1 MHIPPLSPRIEA
13 LLVLFAL
20 LLVLYLFRV
29 FRRMR
34 AVRRGTWVKLEV
46 KGTVLDVPMAV
57 PPLRRL
63 LARRTA
69 PTTVLA
75 LRRFAREVNRDA
87 RVAGVL
93 LRLGEV
99 RCGWATAASVRDVIQ
114 SMRAAGKRVIVYLP
128 HGAGTR
134 ETFIAMAGEKVFASP
149 QSTMAPLGVAANATF
164 YKPLLAKAGVE
175 AESIARREFKSAAD
189 SFTRDSMSDANRL
202 QLNALVE
209 TLHGALV
216 EAIATGR
223 GRSKQ
228 EANEIVDEAMLRA
241 PLAVEK
247 RLIDGVAYDDE
258 MPSKLGEKARTMK
271 AGQYLATAN
280 AWKLLPWWPKRGRRV
295 GIVEVRGAIV
305 DDAGAALGRIAD
317 ATHVGA
323 ALRVARAHPGIGAVV
338 LYVDSPGGSALAS
351 DLIAR
356 EVERLKEKK
365 PVVAY
370 FANTAASGGY
380 YVSALA
386 SEIVAQP
393 VTITG
398 SIGVIAM
405 RFVLERTLEKLG
417 LRHEVIRRG
426 AHADLMS
433 PYRHWNDEERAL
445 FDREIDGAYK
455 DFVSIVARGRK
466 RSFDEIEPLARGR
479 VYSGKDALAVGLVDR
494 LGGLETAI
502 ARAAELGDVK
512 GDRDPVMI
520 HPPRHLPEPPEPPP
534 AVEPIAQ
541 RLGVSLD
548 LVNLALASSPRETIF
563 AIDERI
569 AEMNG

>member
-1 MHIPPLSPRIEA
+1 
-13 LLVLFAL
+13 
-20 LLVLYLFRV
+20 
-29 FRRMR
+29 
-34 AVRRGTWVKLEV
+34 
-46 KGTVLDVPMAV
+46 
-57 PPLRRL
+57 
-63 LARRTA
+63 
-69 PTTVLA
+69 
-75 LRRFAREVNRDA
+75 
-87 RVAGVL
+87 
-93 LRLGEV
+93 
-99 RCGWATAASVRDVIQ
+99 
-114 SMRAAGKRVIVYLP
+114 LP
-128 HGAGTR
+128 HHAGIESEQR
-134 ETFIAMAGEKVFASP
+134 EMRQA
-149 QSTMAPLGVAANATF
+149 
-164 YKPLLAKAGVE
+164 
-175 AESIARREFKSAAD
+175 
-189 SFTRDSMSDANRL
+189 
-202 QLNALVE
+202 
-209 TLHGALV
+209 
-216 EAIATGR
+216 
-223 GRSKQ
+223 
-228 EANEIVDEAMLRA
+228 
-241 PLAVEK
+241 AVEK